1 MIKKSTMGTSRTRS
15 LNLPAAAVALLLMG
29 STLFAPASSLAQA
42 VRIKA
47 AYSAISAGLGSIWT
61 AKETGAFAKEGLDVE
76 LLYIR
81 TASPTMQALLSGELQ
96 FAHIGPVAV
105 LNAWSEGGD
114 VVWLGTTIRS
124 MVFTLLAL
132 PSIKSPADLIGKRIG
147 ITGKGSSA
155 EIAVQMALKHLN
167 LDPAKVLFSYI
178 GGVPDILMAMRSGAV
193 QAGVVSPPT
202 TTIGKKLGYKSLV
215 FLPDLNQRF
224 TFAGIV
230 SSHRYVQENPR
241 VARAFMKAITEGV
254 AIYKKNPDIALLVLR
269 KYAKGGDPELL
280 REGYNE
286 YVSALSSPPMPDLEG
301 LENVRES
308 LVGANPKLKTMDLRN
323 LIDDRFMKEAIR

>member
-1 MIKKSTMGTSRTRS
+1 MIKKSTVGKNRRWT
-15 LNLPAAAVALLLMG
+15 LGLPAASAALLL
-29 STLFAPASSLAQA
+29 TAAAVFAPACSLAQA
-42 VRIKA
+42 VKIKA

-61 AKETGAFAKEGLDVE
+61 AKEMGIFAKEGLDVE

-81 TASPTMQALLSGELQ
+81 SASPTMQALLSGELQ

-105 LNAWSEGGD
+105 LRAWSEGAD

-147 ITGKGSSA
+147 LTGQGSSA
-155 EIAVQMALKHLN
+155 EIAAQMALRHLN
-167 LDPAKVLFSYI
+167 LDPAKVSYAYV
-178 GGVPDILMAMRSGAV
+178 GGVPDILAAMRAGAV

-224 TFAGIV
+224 TFAGIA
-230 SSHRYVQENPR
+230 SFRRYVQENPQ

-254 AIYKKNPDIALLVLR
+254 AVYKKSPDIALQVLK
-269 KYAKGGDPELL
+269 KYAKTGDPDLL

-286 YVSALSSPPMPDLEG
+286 YVSAIASPPLPDLEG

-308 LVGANPKLKTMDLRN
+308 VVRTNPKLKTMDLRN
-323 LIDDRFMKEAIR
+323 LLDDRFVKEAIR